1 MRHTLWANPT
11 IQLLNFHP
19 EFSLSYLG
27 DREAVRHLH
36 RTAFGAVQVRTEGE
50 KWTPSLFARNSSHK
64 LRSFLGGSSSVHWSY
79 SVLCWLWQVEESNRY
94 RL

>member
-36 RTAFGAVQVRTEGE
+36 RTAFGAVQVRTEGVKMDSQLIRPPKVPE
-50 KWTPSLFARNSSHK
+50 GGNSSHT
-64 LRSFLGGSSSVHWSY
+64 LRSFLGGSY
-79 SVLCWLWQVEESNRY
+79 LMTEFFTPD
-94 RL
+94 